1 MADTLKLEI
10 VTPQGTA
17 FSEDVEMV
25 TVPGADGQF
34 GVYPHHLRLIAQ
46 VEPGELIV
54 IQNGQERSL
63 AVGEGFAEVTDT
75 KVSILTDMAI
85 AAEKIDEQLRAWG
98 LTESEKEVAL
108 LLLKGLGHSEVAQI
122 RGTSQKTSRQQA
134 AAVYQKAGLSGRAEL
149 SAYFLEDLLLLH
161 DPMKKSAGLGNRLD
175 GNQ

>member
-1 MADTLKLEI
+1 MAETLKLEI

-54 IQNGQERSL
+54 VQNGQERSL

-75 KVSILTDMAI
+75 RVSILTDMAI
-85 AAEKIDEQLRAWG
+85 AAEKIDEAMVQEARDRAEARLR
-98 LTESEKEVAL
+98 EKLSDEEIAAVNASL
-108 LLLKGLGHSEVAQI
+108 VRSVAQLQI
-122 RGTSQKTSRQQA
+122 KRRRRG
-134 AAVYQKAGLSGRAEL
+134 
-149 SAYFLEDLLLLH
+149 
-161 DPMKKSAGLGNRLD
+161 
-175 GNQ
+175 